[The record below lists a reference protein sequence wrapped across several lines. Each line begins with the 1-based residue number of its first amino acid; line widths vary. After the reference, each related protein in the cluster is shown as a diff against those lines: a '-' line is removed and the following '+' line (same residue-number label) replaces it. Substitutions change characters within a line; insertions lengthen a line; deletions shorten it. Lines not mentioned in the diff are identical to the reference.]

1 MKKNSKIHYTCNN
14 ILLKNDIQDDMEE
27 TLTKLFSI

>member
-1 MKKNSKIHYTCNN
+1 MKKNRICYTCNN